1 MRVGGHKA
9 GGRDSEIN
17 VTWISRKQQLL
28 EGLGDALS
36 REATSVHRQHVRGAR
51 EKLLLV
57 QGQSTASCCCV
68 LIEGVGGEAL
78 GAQSCRD
85 RRRSLTTAVQTPAG
99 GLCTVPA
106 ASCLEGFSGS
116 APVRSIG
123 GGLRDSLPGRLLS
136 DSCTSNLEVW
146 LQLCS
151 E

>member
-36 REATSVHRQHVRGAR
+36 REATSVHRQHMRGAR

-68 LIEGVGGEAL
+68 LIEGVGSEAL

-99 GLCTVPA
+99 GLCTVLA

-116 APVRSIG
+116 APVRSVG
-123 GGLRDSLPGRLLS
+123 GDLRGSLPGRLLS

>member
-1 MRVGGHKA
+1 MRVGGHRA
-9 GGRDSEIN
+9 GGSDSEIN

-36 REATSVHRQHVRGAR
+36 REATSVHRQHMRRAQ

-85 RRRSLTTAVQTPAG
+85 RLRSLTTAVQTPTG

-106 ASCLEGFSGS
+106 ALCLEGFSDS

-123 GGLRDSLPGRLLS
+123 GGLRGSLWGRLLS